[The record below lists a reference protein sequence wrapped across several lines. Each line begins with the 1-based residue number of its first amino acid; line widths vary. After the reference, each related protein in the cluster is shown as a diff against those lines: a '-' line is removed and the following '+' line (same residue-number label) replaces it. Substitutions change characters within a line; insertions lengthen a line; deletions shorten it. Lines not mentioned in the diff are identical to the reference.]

1 MAATHTNGKKLL
13 IFLSHASQDKPLVIE
28 LCERLRADGFDPW
41 LDKERLLPGMN
52 WDLEIE
58 KALRA
63 SDAILLCFSGL
74 SVEKEGYIQREYK
87 RAMRYQEEK
96 PDGTIYVIPV
106 RLDKCDLPYF
116 IREIQFVDFPDDYE
130 RLVTSLNLRSG
141 KLASAPPM
149 PIEKEAPKTTAVA
162 GGPSESTNFQGATS
176 VTGGFNFQGANF
188 NAGRDMVGG
197 DMVGGNKVTTISG
210 GELKKANLLKEGFER
225 INEQIDQLP
234 DDPDVDK
241 SYLKLFVKDIEREVT
256 KGDGF
261 NEKKLRNSLKM
272 LMQNSEDIY
281 SGVAQLL
288 KAPEANVSLEIQNLL
303 D

>member
-1 MAATHTNGKKLL
+1 MNTAQTDGKKLRV
-13 IFLSHASQDKPLVIE
+13 FLSHASQDKQLVIE

-63 SDAILLCFSGL
+63 SDVILLCFSGL

-106 RLDKCDLPYF
+106 RLDKCELPYF
-116 IREIQFVDFPDDYE
+116 IKDIQFVDYPDDYD

-141 KLASAPPM
+141 KLASAPPA
-149 PIEKEAPKTTAVA
+149 PIKKEPQKPASSSGPTYQSSNMS
-162 GGPSESTNFQGATS
+162 GGINIQGS
-176 VTGGFNFQGANF
+176 GFSI
-188 NAGRDMVGG
+188 GG
-197 DMVGGNKVTTISG
+197 DVVGGNKTVYG
-210 GELKKANLLKEGFER
+210 GESKKTDLIKVGFEKIYQQ
-225 INEQIDQLP
+225 INGLP
-234 DDPDVDK
+234 DDGIVDK
-241 SYLKLFVKDIEREVT
+241 AYLTLFVKDIEREAT
-256 KGDGF
+256 KGSGF
-261 NEKKLRNSLKM
+261 NNRKLRNSLNM
-272 LMQNSEDIY
+272 LMQNSAQIY
-281 SGVAQLL
+281 TSVSGLL
-288 KAPEANVSLEIQNLL
+288 RSPDVDVPLEIQNLL